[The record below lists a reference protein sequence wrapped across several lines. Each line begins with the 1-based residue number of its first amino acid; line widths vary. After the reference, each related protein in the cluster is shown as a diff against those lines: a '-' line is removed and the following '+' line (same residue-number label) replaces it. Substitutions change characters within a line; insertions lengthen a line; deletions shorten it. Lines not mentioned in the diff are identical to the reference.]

1 LNLDGHEALY
11 IITYDDVTEH
21 SVSSSEVL
29 CLESCRMFLQT
40 VVFRDLNIV
49 LYFVSTFIFIQHR
62 NFLTMWSVYCLSLY
76 SYNVFIFKIE
86 VQMVTQRPEPLTI

>member
-1 LNLDGHEALY
+1 LLEFLSWVLNFNSDGHEALY

-21 SVSSSEVL
+21 SLSSSEVL

-49 LYFVSTFIFIQHR
+49 LYFVNTFIFIQHR
-62 NFLTMWSVYCLSLY
+62 IFFNHVECIFCI
-76 SYNVFIFKIE
+76 FIF
-86 VQMVTQRPEPLTI
+86 L